1 MSSAAKFCSCKACKA
16 GRHSKGSKARTRA
29 AMRSARHAAKQTTK
43 HGTEPPPAKSIP
55 YSD

>member
-1 MSSAAKFCSCKACKA
+1 MSNAAKFCSCKACKA